1 MGEAASERVWL
12 DPHTLLNLEQRDSEK
27 PAAVKK
33 TFWRL
38 SLLIHPDK
46 CRHPRAND
54 VFQAVTK
61 AAEALQVCAA
71 DSAPCGLAAL
81 AASAF

>member
-1 MGEAASERVWL
+1 MGEAAAERGWL
-12 DPHTLLNLEQRDSEK
+12 DPHALLNLEQKHSEK

-61 AAEALQVCAA
+61 AAEALQVRATDCALSVLVA
-71 DSAPCGLAAL
+71 FP
-81 AASAF
+81 ASAL